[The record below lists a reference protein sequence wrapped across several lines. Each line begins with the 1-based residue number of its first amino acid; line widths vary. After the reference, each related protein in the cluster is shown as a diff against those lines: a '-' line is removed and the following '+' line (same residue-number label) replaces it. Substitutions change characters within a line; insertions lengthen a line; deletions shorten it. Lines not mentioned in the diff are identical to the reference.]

1 MDNKD
6 IYININNRGENIIAS
21 NLFNNKNSIEQEG
34 GAIFS
39 SVANA
44 LVYTTEPI
52 IKYLFLNTDLNN
64 SDVQFLVPK
73 LDQLY
78 KNTKEQNDEN
88 AFSYIYETYLK
99 KDKDKFKLL
108 NSVLKKFNLDNKK
121 GYNDDITNITNYITL
136 SDYNK
141 NSSKKYFWMDLYNI
155 GKLYEKYIEDVQ
167 KDIDNI
173 KKIFNILNIT
183 AIEKSVDIG
192 RFLNFLSDFNI
203 NENDDFIKN
212 KNFEKLALINQ
223 YKNSNEVN
231 EINQNILNKI
241 IEFKYLFKFFSLSQ
255 KYEKIENKYE
265 ENLNIY
271 KLINEFQSTFNNYF
285 SDKVAN
291 GDTIYEF
298 MLTKIEKYIKEFF
311 KIDIE
316 RKYSNN
322 SNSNRDNGEYMYN
335 KENTKKLY
343 EYFPQINDELI
354 NNVTN
359 NTNKFFCLY
368 TYAHSYIDTDPTM
381 LMGTFLKN
389 HLKLFDI
396 VSIYATKLDRIIF
409 LQDLRK
415 LSDEYRKDEDNN
427 KYIDN
432 IIKYILKKYDMEY
445 FKDIVVDIIGYTV
458 DKLIILNDKI
468 ESSEY
473 NNIITN
479 YYCDKLQL
487 IEKIKIYY
495 EVFGVDFTSKAIDL
509 TNLEYKYFP
518 DIEDRKFHFFKFLK
532 DIEKT
537 TLEKIKNDLEIFE
550 KYVNIIRKDIIKD
563 SKQLLFKYFL
573 QIKEDNEKIKED
585 NEKIKEYIDYNQIIN
600 TKTEYTYTY
609 KSIKSIFTSTQFINI
624 DATDATDALFIKD
637 NLGPELFIEILKN
650 ADIKSYL
657 KTLSLTNKENYN
669 KINNLLNQCAI
680 SNIKD
685 KLLSGKQFI
694 IKIINCK
701 NSTDNEND
709 HLKIYNY
716 LINNLDDK
724 SSTSIIKKNIMNDIL
739 NNLTGI
745 NNTIKKS
752 DIITLIKIYER
763 KLIKD
768 NDLDLFFDLIK
779 AKLGQ
784 KNAKIDSIISR
795 EEQKYLYNLLY
806 TISPNLS
813 LLNFGIL
820 FKDYIMSYAKIA
832 AATVTAAAMGATTVA
847 SLALPAIGV
856 AGALWLGKI
865 GLEKMGILNEN
876 NVLDNIEKEKLVNT
890 NTSNKQES
898 YTDFFFN
905 SNKFIEHIGSKIDK
919 STTFKDYIKKVY
931 LFNSKNPLYQFIL
944 DTSQLLLNTIIIYLY
959 FNFDSIIINL
969 QTVMKIVYSLN
980 YTKYTTALN
989 IDEKYKIIDIKLI
1002 KFLINKHKDQ
1012 LKQINKEISI
1022 KLNYFIDN
1030 KLDKIDKIENNKVYQ
1045 EQFYNILCEV
1055 SKQNIITLN
1064 LFNYLNEQKIVNV
1077 IIEEEEEIPKIINII
1092 NFFSL
1097 TELKSLNDILIKI
1110 KEGKCCKK
1118 DFEKII
1124 KDIYN
1129 THIGTLTE
1137 FRMFKAKYYKY
1148 FADNPLN
1155 NINEIDCDI
1164 WIDYKIQYELYN
1176 YLLELTNK
1184 STLIS
1189 DIINKVVEKG
1199 TDTIKNV
1206 IDKKLHAK
1214 IIEFGYEDKT
1224 PEDLFNLVTTV
1235 TDAAKTVAKIGGTA
1249 LATVVAYKSIDF
1261 IFGNSTSTN
1270 NTPEYALE
1278 KNTFNESLKTFIS
1291 TVGIGLTLTTAQP
1304 LINKILPFVMDYIG
1318 LGYKNF
1324 NLPIPSIETSLISGV
1339 IVAGIKY
1346 YSSNNDGKQSESE
1359 PLISV
1364 LLKWIFDKID
1374 HMFGFNNK
1382 LPEQEKPKV
1391 EIKSEQKVEVIPQ
1404 TKSFEN
1410 IYSHLQQNFYYDP
1423 YNIFKG
1429 IEINEHPNQIKIIER
1444 LKRKYNDFMKVT
1456 TNNSINLSKKDRTK
1470 IKKMIAE
1477 IINLEINMFKGSN
1490 KYTFVHAIK
1499 QFFNE

>member
-6 IYININNRGENIIAS
+6 IYININNRYEDITS
-21 NLFNNKNSIEQEG
+21 TNLSDRKYSIEQEG
-34 GAIFS
+34 GAGTIFS

-44 LVYTTEPI
+44 LVYTNDPI
-52 IKYLFLNTDLNN
+52 IKYLLLNTDLNN
-64 SDVQFLVPK
+64 SDVEFLVPK
-73 LDQLY
+73 LNQLY
-78 KNTKEQNDEN
+78 KNTKEQIDEN
-88 AFSYIYETYLK
+88 AFSYIYKTYLK
-99 KDKDKFKLL
+99 KDKFKLL
-108 NSVLKKFNLDNKK
+108 NSVLKKFNLDNNK
-121 GYNDDITNITNYITL
+121 GYIDDITNITNYITL

-141 NSSKKYFWMDLYNI
+141 KSINKYFWMDLYNI

-183 AIEKSVDIG
+183 AIEKG
-192 RFLNFLSDFNI
+192 GNRFLNFLNYFNI
-203 NENDDFIKN
+203 NQDDDFIKN

-316 RKYSNN
+316 RKYSN
-322 SNSNRDNGEYMYN
+322 NSNRDNGEYMYN

-487 IEKIKIYY
+487 IEKIKMYY
-495 EVFGVDFTSKAIDL
+495 EVFSVDFTSKAIDL

-518 DIEDRKFHFFKFLK
+518 DIKDRKFHFFKFLK

-537 TLEKIKNDLEIFE
+537 ILEKIKNDLEIFE

-563 SKQLLFKYFL
+563 SKQLLFKYYL
-573 QIKEDNEKIKED
+573 QENNEKD
-585 NEKIKEYIDYNQIIN
+585 NIKIKEYIDYNQAIN
-600 TKTEYTYTY
+600 TITITIYTYE
-609 KSIKSIFTSTQFINI
+609 SIKSIFTSTQIINI
-624 DATDATDALFIKD
+624 DTTNKNKDEEFIKD
-637 NLGPELFIEILKN
+637 KLSSELFIEILKQT
-650 ADIKSYL
+650 DIKLYLETLL
-657 KTLSLTNKENYN
+657 KTNKQSYS
-669 KINNLLNQCAI
+669 KISNFLNQCAI

-685 KLLSGKQFI
+685 KKLSGKQFI
-694 IKIINCK
+694 IKIINCI
-701 NSTDNEND
+701 NIEDNKYD
-709 HLKIYNY
+709 HLRIYNY

-724 SSTSIIKKNIMNDIL
+724 NSTSIIKKNIMNDIL

-768 NDLDLFFDLIK
+768 YNIDVFFNLIK
-779 AKLGQ
+779 AKLEQ
-784 KNAKIDSIISR
+784 NVQINSIISR

-806 TISPNLS
+806 TISPDSS
-813 LLNFGIL
+813 LLNFSIL
-820 FKDYIMSYAKIA
+820 FKDYIMSYAEFATA
-832 AATVTAAAMGATTVA
+832 AATTATAALPVVG
-847 SLALPAIGV
+847 LA
-856 AGALWLGKI
+856 WLGKI
-865 GLEKMGILNEN
+865 GLEKIGLKNKSNI
-876 NVLDNIEKEKLVNT
+876 LDNIEKEELVNINLT
-890 NTSNKQES
+890 NKQES

-905 SNKFIEHIGSKIDK
+905 SNKFIEHIFNLIKT
-919 STTFKDYIKKVY
+919 STKFKDYIKKVY
-931 LFNSKNPLYQFIL
+931 LFGSKNPLYQFIL
-944 DTSQLLLNTIIIYLY
+944 DTPELLLNTIIIYLY

-980 YTKYTTALN
+980 YNNTKYNTELK
-989 IDEKYKIIDIKLI
+989 IDEKYKTIDINLLKI
-1002 KFLINKHKDQ
+1002 IITKHKDQ
-1012 LKQINKEISI
+1012 LKQINKEMSI
-1022 KLNYFIDN
+1022 KLSYFIDN
-1030 KLDKIDKIENNKVYQ
+1030 KLNYIQSNKVYKDQ
-1045 EQFYNILCEV
+1045 LYDILCEV

-1077 IIEEEEEIPKIINII
+1077 IIEEEAEIPKIINII

-1097 TELKSLNDILIKI
+1097 TEFTSLKDILIKI
-1110 KEGKCCKK
+1110 KEGKCCKE

-1124 KDIYN
+1124 TSIQS
-1129 THIGTLTE
+1129 THIGTLTTYK
-1137 FRMFKAKYYKY
+1137 MFKIKYDKY
-1148 FADNPLN
+1148 IKDNEKNSLN
-1155 NINEIDCDI
+1155 NINEIDCTF
-1164 WIDYKIQYELYN
+1164 WIDYQIQYELYN

-1189 DIINKVVEKG
+1189 DVINKVVEKG
-1199 TDTIKNV
+1199 THTIKKV
-1206 IDKKLHAK
+1206 IKDKIHATLVDY
-1214 IIEFGYEDKT
+1214 GYDKT
-1224 PEDLFNLVTTV
+1224 PEEYFEMASSV
-1235 TDAAKTVAKIGGTA
+1235 AESAKTVAKIGGTA
-1249 LATVVAYKSIDF
+1249 LATFVAYKSIDYF
-1261 IFGNSTSTN
+1261 FGNSTSTN

>member
-6 IYININNRGENIIAS
+6 IYININKRGDRDDLHLLTSLRENITS
-21 NLFNNKNSIEQEG
+21 TNLSDSKNSIEQEG
-34 GAIFS
+34 GAAIL
-39 SVANA
+39 NA
-44 LVYTTEPI
+44 LVYTNEPI
-52 IKYLFLNTDLNN
+52 IKYLLLNTDLNN
-64 SDVQFLVPK
+64 SNVQFLVPK
-73 LDQLY
+73 LNQLY
-78 KNTKEQNDEN
+78 KKTKEQIDEN

-99 KDKDKFKLL
+99 TDNFKLL
-108 NSVLKKFNLDNKK
+108 NSVLKKFNLDNNK
-121 GYNDDITNITNYITL
+121 GYIDDITNITSYITL
-136 SDYNK
+136 SDYNIK
-141 NSSKKYFWMDLYNI
+141 SINKYFWKDLYNI

-173 KKIFNILNIT
+173 KKIFNISNIT
-183 AIEKSVDIG
+183 AIEKGDYTFIN
-192 RFLNFLSDFNI
+192 FLNYFNI
-203 NENDDFIKN
+203 NQDDNFIKN
-212 KNFEKLALINQ
+212 KYFEKLVLINQ
-223 YKNSNEVN
+223 YKDIKEVN
-231 EINQNILNKI
+231 EINKNILNKI
-241 IEFKYLFKFFSLSQ
+241 IEFYSLFKFFNLSK
-255 KYEKIENKYE
+255 KYKQIENKYE

-285 SDKVAN
+285 SDEVAN

-311 KIDIE
+311 NIDIE
-316 RKYSNN
+316 RKKSNN
-322 SNSNRDNGEYMYN
+322 SDRDNGEYMYN

-343 EYFPQINDELI
+343 EYFPQINNELI
-354 NNVTN
+354 NNEKKNTN
-359 NTNKFFCLY
+359 NFFCLY
-368 TYAHSYIDTDPTM
+368 TYAHSYIDTNSDM

-396 VSIYATKLDRIIF
+396 VSIYATTLDRIIF
-409 LQDLRK
+409 LQDLTK
-415 LSDEYRKDEDNN
+415 LSDEYRKDQDNY

-432 IIKYILKKYDMEY
+432 IKSYILKIDGLKY
-445 FKDIVVDIIGYTV
+445 FNTIVVDEIGYSL
-458 DKLIILNDKI
+458 DKLIILNNKI
-468 ESSEY
+468 ESSDY
-473 NNIITN
+473 NKIITN

-563 SKQLLFKYFL
+563 SKQLLFKYYL
-573 QIKEDNEKIKED
+573 QENNEKD
-585 NEKIKEYIDYNQIIN
+585 NEKIKEYIDYNQAIN
-600 TKTEYTYTY
+600 TITITIYTYE
-609 KSIKSIFTSTQFINI
+609 SIKSIFTSTQIINI
-624 DATDATDALFIKD
+624 DTTNKNKDEEYIKD
-637 NLGPELFIEILKN
+637 KIGSELFIEILKQT
-650 ADIKSYL
+650 DIKLYLETLL
-657 KTLSLTNKENYN
+657 KTNKQSYS
-669 KINNLLNQCAI
+669 KISNFLNQCAI

-685 KLLSGKQFI
+685 KKLSGKKFI
-694 IKIINCK
+694 IKIINCL
-701 NSTDNEND
+701 NIEDNKDD
-709 HLKIYNY
+709 HFKIYNY

-724 SSTSIIKKNIMNDIL
+724 NSTSIIKKNIMNDIL

-768 NDLDLFFDLIK
+768 YNIDVFFNLIK
-779 AKLGQ
+779 AKLEQ
-784 KNAKIDSIISR
+784 NVQIDSIISR

-806 TISPNLS
+806 TISPDSS
-813 LLNFGIL
+813 LLNFGML
-820 FKDYIMSYAKIA
+820 FKNYIMNIVIIKGKESLKQ
-832 AATVTAAAMGATTVA
+832 VPGAI
-847 SLALPAIGV
+847 LGL
-856 AGALWLGKI
+856 GAI
-865 GLEKMGILNEN
+865 GLEK
-876 NVLDNIEKEKLVNT
+876 VKEKIGAKDVSSLLDIYANKELLVNI
-890 NTSNKQES
+890 NSSES
-898 YTDFFFN
+898 ANDLFN
-905 SNKFIEHIGSKIDK
+905 SNKFIEYIASEINNSTIFK
-919 STTFKDYIKKVY
+919 STIKKIH
-931 LFNSKNPLYQFIL
+931 LFESKNPLYQFIL
-944 DTSQLLLNTIIIYLY
+944 DTPELLLNTIIIYLY

-969 QTVMKIVYSLN
+969 QTVIKIVYSLN
-980 YTKYTTALN
+980 YNNTKYNTVLK
-989 IDEKYKIIDIKLI
+989 IDEKYKIIDINLLKI
-1002 KFLINKHKDQ
+1002 IITKHKDQ
-1012 LKQINKEISI
+1012 LKQINKEMSI
-1022 KLNYFIDN
+1022 KLSYFIDN
-1030 KLDKIDKIENNKVYQ
+1030 KLNYIQSNKVYK
-1045 EQFYNILCEV
+1045 EQLYDILCEV

-1077 IIEEEEEIPKIINII
+1077 IIEEEAEIPKIINII

-1097 TELKSLNDILIKI
+1097 TEFNSLKDMLIKI
-1110 KEGKCCKK
+1110 KEGKCCKE

-1124 KDIYN
+1124 TSIDS
-1129 THIGTLTE
+1129 THIGTLTTYK
-1137 FRMFKAKYYKY
+1137 MFKIKYDKY
-1148 FADNPLN
+1148 IKDNEKNSLN
-1155 NINEIDCDI
+1155 NINEIDCTF
-1164 WIDYKIQYELYN
+1164 WIDYQIQYELYN

-1189 DIINKVVEKG
+1189 DVINKVVEKG
-1199 TDTIKNV
+1199 THTIKKV
-1206 IDKKLHAK
+1206 IKDKIHATLVDY
-1214 IIEFGYEDKT
+1214 GYDKT
-1224 PEDLFNLVTTV
+1224 PEEYFEMASSVAE
-1235 TDAAKTVAKIGGTA
+1235 AAKTVAKIGGTA
-1249 LATVVAYKSIDF
+1249 LATFVAYKSIDYF
-1261 IFGNSTSTN
+1261 FGKPTSTN

-1278 KNTFNESLKTFIS
+1278 KNTFNESLKTFIG

-1304 LINKILPFVMDYIG
+1304 LINKILPFVIDYIG

-1324 NLPIPSIETSLISGV
+1324 NLPMPSIETSLISGV
-1339 IVAGIKY
+1339 IVAGIQY
-1346 YSSNNDGKQSESE
+1346 YFSNNDDKQSESQ
-1359 PLISV
+1359 PLISL

-1410 IYSHLQQNFYYDP
+1410 VYSHLQQNFYYDP

-1456 TNNSINLSKKDRTK
+1456 TNDSINLSKKDRTK